1 MDKAPRKMLRLS
13 SILVQL
19 CDAGAAELAHQP
31 SADRFSD
38 TGKSDGA
45 VPQGESLQPESARR
59 RRLWRKRRVPSYLT
73 VGEIID
79 RTSHAGFGF
88 LLGFLALIS
97 IPFFGL
103 STPFGLAIAFVAGQM
118 ALGRKRPWLPR
129 NIRRRHVSLVTLNW
143 LSTRVA
149 RWTAGLE
156 KAIRPRLGL
165 FVRGPFWIACGAAI
179 MIQGLGL
186 ALPMPL
192 PGSNWIFVFP
202 VMVYGIGLLEDDGVL
217 IMAGHAITII
227 ELVLIIR
234 AWNAITA
241 SILSIWS

>member
-1 MDKAPRKMLRLS
+1 MDETPRKMLRLS
-13 SILVQL
+13 SILIQL
-19 CDAGAAELAHQP
+19 CDAEAAKFARRSSEDGSSGA
-31 SADRFSD
+31 
-38 TGKSDGA
+38 GKAGGET
-45 VPQGESLQPESARR
+45 PQSESQRQESVRR

-118 ALGRKRPWLPR
+118 ALGYKRPWLPR
-129 NIRRRHVSLVTLNW
+129 SIRRRHVSMVTLNW

-156 KAIRPRLGL
+156 KVIRPRFGL
-165 FVRGPFWIACGAAI
+165 FVRGPFWITCGAAI

-186 ALPMPL
+186 ALPIPI
-192 PGSNWIFVFP
+192 PGSNWIFIFP

-227 ELVLIIR
+227 ELVLIVR
-234 AWNAITA
+234 AWNAITS
-241 SILSIWS
+241 SISSIWA